1 MMEHVMNLGQ
11 IDDYIRKM
19 TEDEKSSATIQKYA
33 HDIRCFYQYLDE
45 TKRFGKEVVIAY
57 KQQMKERYQLSS
69 ANSMLV
75 ALNGFLAFMGWEDC
89 VVRLYKIQRKLFGQK
104 EKELSKEEY
113 ERMIRT
119 AEAKGAKR
127 LSVLMQTIA
136 GTGIRVSEL
145 RYITVEAVRMG
156 RAEVSCKGKSREI
169 MISKELRRMLL
180 RYCKNNG
187 IGEGCIFQTKKGT
200 CISRG
205 TVWAEMKRL
214 CSEAGVMP
222 GKVFPHNLR
231 HLFARTYYKKRK
243 DIVYLADI
251 LGHSSINTTR
261 IYTITDAREHEKLIS
276 GLGLVQ
282 T

>member
-45 TKRFGKEVVIAY
+45 TKRFGK
-57 KQQMKERYQLSS
+57 
-69 ANSMLV
+69 
-75 ALNGFLAFMGWEDC
+75 
-89 VVRLYKIQRKLFGQK
+89 
-104 EKELSKEEY
+104 
-113 ERMIRT
+113 
-119 AEAKGAKR
+119 
-127 LSVLMQTIA
+127 
-136 GTGIRVSEL
+136 
-145 RYITVEAVRMG
+145 
-156 RAEVSCKGKSREI
+156 
-169 MISKELRRMLL
+169 
-180 RYCKNNG
+180 
-187 IGEGCIFQTKKGT
+187 
-200 CISRG
+200 
-205 TVWAEMKRL
+205 
-214 CSEAGVMP
+214 
-222 GKVFPHNLR
+222 
-231 HLFARTYYKKRK
+231 